1 MKQEHQ
7 IGYHVRQ
14 QLLQMSMQCMIYLLS
29 VKIQWLSLKWLNR
42 TYIHPTIHI
51 QCPNQTL
58 ASTAT
63 ATITTTRTLQHNTS
77 FPMLTSAASFHPQ
90 QSKAISTLQHPPAQY
105 LTLSSALEHG
115 LFSGGGGGGSNWT
128 YMVLHIAQIASHEG
142 CYCYLPCSDW
152 TPPSTD
158 CSSCTC
164 QQTCRTCT

>member
-105 LTLSSALEHG
+105 LTLSSALQHG
-115 LFSGGGGGGSNWT
+115 LFLEGGGQQFNIYGLW
-128 YMVLHIAQIASHEG
+128 
-142 CYCYLPCSDW
+142 
-152 TPPSTD
+152 
-158 CSSCTC
+158 SCT
-164 QQTCRTCT
+164 